1 MMQHDLKKTEGF
13 HLIYF
18 MHDILCLFSDFL
30 VDVPNF
36 FFDFSRARSNLPGN
50 LSMSSW
56 VRELE
61 DCRRVGNDHLD
72 LLCEVII

>member
-1 MMQHDLKKTEGF
+1 MMQHDLKKTNMF
-13 HLIYF
+13 PFDIYF

-30 VDVPNF
+30 VVDL
-36 FFDFSRARSNLPGN
+36 SRARSNLPGN

-61 DCRRVGNDHLD
+61 DCRFGLETTILD